1 MSQSPITMRGLAER
15 LSRNLTAWI
24 MLGMVAGVLVGQVLH
39 TQLDAATIKDSVAP
53 WLKLLSDIF
62 LHLIKLLVAPLVLST
77 IVAGIAHMGD
87 SSALGRIGTRA
98 LLWFIT
104 ASLISIGLGLVMVN
118 LFQPGVGA
126 PIPDAAAAAKA
137 VGEVKELKATEFILS
152 IFPKNAFE
160 ALATN
165 NILQIL
171 VFSLFA
177 GVALSAIG
185 EKGAP
190 LVRGA
195 DALAEMML
203 QITGYVMRYAPVAVF
218 GAIANVVAASG
229 LDFLGT
235 YVELLIEFYLSLI
248 LLWTILLTIGALFL
262 GRRILTLI
270 RYIRQPLMIAFS
282 TASSEAALPKMFE
295 QLDRFGV
302 PRRISGF
309 ILPLGYSFNLDGS
322 MMYMSFATIF
332 IAQAYGIDLSIGT
345 QVMILLTLMISSKGI
360 AAVPRAS
367 LVVITGTLAM
377 FGLPVEGVAIILA
390 IDQFLDMGRTAT
402 NVVGNAVAT
411 SVITKWEGMLE
422 VEEPEYVE
430 HPHAPAHT
438 VAGGR
443 AGLELDPSNFEED
456 KK

>member
-1 MSQSPITMRGLAER
+1 MDRKLTWYILAGMALGVIAGYAVHVGLPADHPWFEY
-15 LSRNLTAWI
+15 LTK
-24 MLGMVAGVLVGQVLH
+24 
-39 TQLDAATIKDSVAP
+39 TF
-53 WLKLLSDIF
+53 KLLSDIF
-62 LHLIKLLVAPLVLST
+62 LNLIKLLVAPLVLST
-77 IVAGIAHMGD
+77 IVVGIAHMGD

-98 LLWFIT
+98 IIWFIT
-104 ASLISIGLGLVMVN
+104 ASFISIALGLLMVN
-118 LFQPGVGA
+118 LFQPGIGA
-126 PIPDAAAAAKA
+126 PIPDAAEAAKL
-137 VGEVKELKATEFILS
+137 VGEVKKLDAWEFTLT
-152 IFPKNAFE
+152 IFPKNALE

-171 VFSLFA
+171 VFSIFA

-185 EKGAP
+185 EKGAA

-203 QITGYVMRYAPVAVF
+203 QITGYVMRFAPFAVF
-218 GAIANVVAASG
+218 GAIANVVAKSG
-229 LDFLGT
+229 LGILAT
-235 YVELLIEFYLSLI
+235 YFELLIEFYISLV
-248 LLWTILLTIGALFL
+248 LLWIILLTMGWAFL
-262 GRRILTLI
+262 RQRIWMLI
-270 RYIRQPLMIAFS
+270 RYIREPLLIAFS

-309 ILPLGYSFNLDGS
+309 MLPLGYSFNLDGS

-332 IAQAYGIDLSIGT
+332 IAQAYGIELSIAT
-345 QVMILLTLMISSKGI
+345 QVLILLTLMISSKGI

-367 LVVITGTLAM
+367 LVVITGTLAQ

-411 SVITKWEGMLE
+411 SVITKWEGMLG
-422 VEEPEYVE
+422 EPDPAEMDR
-430 HPHAPAHT
+430 PHAPAHT
-438 VAGGR
+438 AHGGAR
-443 AGLELDPSNFEED
+443 GLELAED
-456 KK
+456 MVSDERAKPPG

>member
-1 MSQSPITMRGLAER
+1 MDRR
-15 LSRNLTAWI
+15 LTWYIFAGMLLGVAVGYGVHVGIPADDPWFTYLT
-24 MLGMVAGVLVGQVLH
+24 
-39 TQLDAATIKDSVAP
+39 KSF
-53 WLKLLSDIF
+53 KLLSDIF
-62 LHLIKLLVAPLVLST
+62 LNLIKLLVAPLVLST
-77 IVAGIAHMGD
+77 IVVGIAHMGD
-87 SSALGRIGTRA
+87 SSALGRIGVRA
-98 LLWFIT
+98 LTWFIT
-104 ASLISIGLGLVMVN
+104 ASFISIGLGLLMVN

-126 PIPDAAAAAKA
+126 PIPDAADAAKM
-137 VGEVKELKATEFILS
+137 VGEVKKLDGWEFTLS
-152 IFPKNAFE
+152 IFPKNALE

-171 VFSLFA
+171 VFSVFA
-177 GVALSAIG
+177 GVALSAVG

-190 LVRGA
+190 LVRGSE
-195 DALAEMML
+195 ALAEMML
-203 QITGYVMRYAPVAVF
+203 QITGYVMRFAPFAVF
-218 GAIANVVAASG
+218 GAIANVVAGSG
-229 LDFLGT
+229 LAILGT
-235 YVELLIEFYLSLI
+235 YFGLLIEFYASLV
-248 LLWTILLTIGALFL
+248 LLWIILLTMGWIFL
-262 GRRILTLI
+262 RQEIWKLI
-270 RYIRQPLMIAFS
+270 RYIREPLLIAFS

-309 ILPLGYSFNLDGS
+309 MLPLGYSFNLDGS

-345 QVMILLTLMISSKGI
+345 QIVILLTLMISSKGI

-367 LVVITGTLAM
+367 LVVITGTLAQ

-422 VEEPEYVE
+422 EPEPAE
-430 HPHAPAHT
+430 MDLPPAPAHT
-438 VAGGR
+438 PHHGTR
-443 AGLELDPSNFEED
+443 GLDLRDD
-456 KK
+456 I